1 MLNPVLARRSVL
13 AATGLLALFV
23 AGCGRGMSPVHGI
36 VTLDD
41 GTPLTKGLVVFEG
54 QADGKAVMARGEIK
68 PDGTYQ
74 LGTVKAGDGAW
85 PGKYRV
91 LINPMD
97 LSDLPDEQKHIPF
110 DYKYM
115 KYETSG
121 LEFEV
126 KPGSNEFPIKL
137 DRSRRRR

>member
-1 MLNPVLARRSVL
+1 MRRL
-13 AATGLLALFV
+13 RCCLLPAACCLLL
-23 AGCGRGMSPVHGI
+23 AGCGSRMSPVRGI

-41 GTPLTKGLVVFEG
+41 GTLLTKGLVIFEA
-54 QADGKAVMARGEIK
+54 QIDGKPVMARGEIK
-68 PDGTYQ
+68 PDGSYQ
-74 LGTVKAGDGAW
+74 LGTAKTGDGAW

-97 LSDLPDEQKHIPF
+97 LSDLPDEQKNIPF

-115 KYETSG
+115 RYETSG

-126 KPGSNEFPIKL
+126 KPGANEFLIKL
-137 DRSRRRR
+137 DRARRRR